1 MTDSED
7 KQPEPGEVQSPSQ
20 GDPEGV
26 DKADKLGSLLR
37 EHFRKLRDEP
47 LPDELT
53 ALVERLANS
62 GKN

>member
-1 MTDSED
+1 MADSED
-7 KQPEPGEVQSPSQ
+7 KQPEPGAVQPPPE
-20 GDPEGV
+20 GDPEGAG
-26 DKADKLGSLLR
+26 KADKLGSLLR

-53 ALVERLANS
+53 ALVERLTNS